1 MNELY
6 EKSQKIINMIN
17 KLGIRE
23 YHGYSAQDTTVGYF
37 LMLDSTPITSS
48 LSNSYLRNDLSKFM
62 PKTTVE
68 IMKKFENDIENK
80 VFLELENFYSLFT
93 KKC

>member
-23 YHGYSAQDTTVGYF
+23 YHGYSVQDTTVGNF
-37 LMLDSTPITSS
+37 LMLDSTPITSC
-48 LSNSYLRNDLSKFM
+48 LSDSYLGSDLSKFM

>member
-6 EKSQKIINMIN
+6 IKSQKIINMME
-17 KLGIRE
+17 KLGIEKYYE
-23 YHGYSAQDTTVGYF
+23 YSIQDTAVGNF
-37 LMLDSTPITSS
+37 LILEGVPITSS
-48 LSNSYLRNDLSKFM
+48 LSDSYLRDDLSKFM

-68 IMKKFENDIENK
+68 IMGKFGEDVENK
-80 VFLELENFYSLFT
+80 IFLELENFYSLFT